1 MHKMRRMRRVGLV
14 QLVIFLVIELTQLV
28 SNPTFD
34 VGVIFTAN
42 YFFSERRRPCRQR
55 DALSDRLRESKIKLA
70 QSFKYAHISNV
81 WYMCL

>member
-34 VGVIFTAN
+34 VGIVFMTN
-42 YFFSERRRPCRQR
+42 YSFSGRRRPRRQR
-55 DALSDRLRESKIKLA
+55 DALSDRLTESQDQA
-70 QSFKYAHISNV
+70 GSVFR
-81 WYMCL
+81 MCS